1 MIILKLA
8 LIVLPPAILLW
19 FIIKNKDQ
27 IKLELENFKHINN
40 IENIFYSTCFA
51 FIGFNII
58 NSLTSQYFGTATVI
72 SLPVNIPVL
81 YIYSVTISPIIEEY
95 ICRGIIFKKLSSK
108 FSFGLSALV
117 SSLVFGLPHFNL
129 SAFIGYV
136 FIGFIWC
143 WYYKKSD
150 SLLVPILS
158 HALFNFTTILIMSL
172 KG

>member
-1 MIILKLA
+1 MI
-8 LIVLPPAILLW
+8 
-19 FIIKNKDQ
+19 
-27 IKLELENFKHINN
+27 
-40 IENIFYSTCFA
+40 
-51 FIGFNII
+51 
-58 NSLTSQYFGTATVI
+58 I

-81 YIYSVTISPIIEEY
+81 YIYSVTFSPIIEEY

-108 FSFGLSALV
+108 FSFVVSALA
-117 SSLVFGLPHFNL
+117 SSLVFAIPHFNL

-143 WYYKKSD
+143 WYYKKCD

-158 HALFNFTTILIMSL
+158 HVLFNFTTILIMSL

>member
-1 MIILKLA
+1 M
-8 LIVLPPAILLW
+8 LW
-19 FIIKNKDQ
+19 FIVKNKDR
-27 IKLELENFKHINN
+27 IKIELENYKHINN

-58 NSLTSQYFGTATVI
+58 NSLTTQYFETATVI

-81 YIYSVTISPIIEEY
+81 YIYSVTISPFIEEC
-95 ICRGIIFKKLSSK
+95 ICRGIIFKKLSSR

-117 SSLVFGLPHFNL
+117 SSLVFAIPHFNL

-143 WYYKKSD
+143 WYYKKSN